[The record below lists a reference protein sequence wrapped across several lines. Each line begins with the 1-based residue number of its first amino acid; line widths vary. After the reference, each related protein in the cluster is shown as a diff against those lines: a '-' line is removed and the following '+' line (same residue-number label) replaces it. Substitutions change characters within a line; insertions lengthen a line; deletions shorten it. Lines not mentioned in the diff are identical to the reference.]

1 MSAFKLPFIRMPQ
14 EFVILLKS
22 NMGGTPKPSDVFKVL
37 GTNPALMMV
46 MEKSFSEFDDGRG
59 IEKVMSALGW
69 SSFKDR
75 LASLY
80 ISKSLYGKYSQKTDL
95 EVIEEIK
102 QFERTYQQFEVSSYA
117 RLFLLGFYIKLA
129 NIRCQNLQEGEVIQ
143 IPSQVINVLSV
154 LEGRAERI
162 DWLILIISHLL
173 MSLDEALII
182 NHLGQQKKIDYFYDL
197 MSSSDR
203 QLMFENLLS
212 YGASIGEQDFVLY
225 AKI

>member
-1 MSAFKLPFIRMPQ
+1 MPE
-14 EFVILLKS
+14 EFVTLLKS
-22 NMGGTPKPSDVFKVL
+22 NLGGTPQASEIFKIL
-37 GTNPALMMV
+37 RNNPALIMV
-46 MEKSFSEFDDGRG
+46 MERAFAEFDDGRG
-59 IEKVMSALGW
+59 LEKVMSALGW

-80 ISKSLYGKYSQKTDL
+80 ISKNLYGKYSHNTDTELIEDIKKL
-95 EVIEEIK
+95 ESS
-102 QFERTYQQFEVSSYA
+102 FHQFEVSSYS
-117 RLFLLGFYIKLA
+117 RLFLLGFYIRLA
-129 NIRCQNLQEGEVIQ
+129 NIKQQTLKEGSLIQ
-143 IPSQVINVLSV
+143 IPHGAFRVLSF

-173 MSLDEALII
+173 MSFDEELII
-182 NHLGQQKKIDYFYDL
+182 NQLGQNKKIDDFYEL